1 VYEIMPVTDG
11 IRDLVVEGRSTREIH
26 SKAVAEGMLTLR
38 QAALLKVA
46 QGRTTME
53 EVRRVVP
60 DIGFEP
66 KG

>member
-1 VYEIMPVTDG
+1 MPVSDAMREL
-11 IRDLVVEGRSTREIH
+11 IVEGRSTRDLH
-26 SKAVAEGMLTLR
+26 TKAVAEGMLTLR

>member
-1 VYEIMPVTDG
+1 
-11 IRDLVVEGRSTREIH
+11 
-26 SKAVAEGMLTLR
+26 MLTLR

-60 DIGFEP
+60 DMPLEAADTATP
-66 KG
+66 LAA